1 MPLTVIGVNHKHAPV
16 AVRERVAFRPEQLP
30 QALEALRGCAG
41 VTEAAILSTCNRTE
55 IYCHTEGGARERV
68 VDWLVMQPGVGDT
81 DLRPYLYCHDQPET
95 VRHLL
100 RVASGLDSMVLGEPQ
115 ILGQLKEAYQAAV
128 DHGSIGRLLNRLFQ
142 HCFHVAKK
150 VRTDTAIGSSP
161 VSIAFAAVRLAQQ
174 IHGDLAGTTAM
185 LIGAGDMIELAANH
199 LYANRL
205 RHLLVANRSLE
216 RAQTIASRFGG
227 YALPLQDLPAHLADA
242 DIVISST
249 ASPTPILMAETVALA
264 LQVRR
269 RKPMFLVDIA
279 VPRDID
285 PAVSELEDVYLYTI
299 DDLQA
304 VIEEN
309 LRSREAAAAQAEQ
322 MIDTAAQ
329 QFLEWMQQGDAVDML
344 RTLRSHAEAARDEV
358 LQRALKQLE
367 CGTPPQ
373 EALQFLANTLTN
385 KLIHTPTVRIKA
397 AATEGREDIIATAAD
412 LFELKPGG

>member
-1 MPLTVIGVNHKHAPV
+1 MPLHVLGINHHSAPLE
-16 AVRERVAFRPEQLP
+16 VREKLAFPPETQADALNSLAARPGVS
-30 QALEALRGCAG
+30 EAVL
-41 VTEAAILSTCNRTE
+41 VSTCNRTE
-55 IYCHTEGGARERV
+55 VYCRADDVAAVRAWLRDEAARAGLEIEGH
-68 VDWLVMQPGVGDT
+68 
-81 DLRPYLYCHDQPET
+81 LYAHSEAQAI
-95 VRHLL
+95 RHAF

-142 HCFHVAKK
+142 HSFHVAKK

-264 LQVRR
+264 LQARR

-285 PAVSELEDVYLYTI
+285 PAVGELEDVYLYTI

-309 LRSREAAAAQAEQ
+309 LRSREAAAAQAEE
-322 MIDTAAQ
+322 MIETATQ
-329 QFLEWMQQGDAVDML
+329 QFLEWTQQGDAVDML
-344 RTLRSHAEAARDEV
+344 RTLRGHAEAARDEV

-397 AATEGREDIIATAAD
+397 AATEGRDDIIATAAD

>member
-16 AVRERVAFRPEQLP
+16 AVRERVAFGPEQLP
-30 QALEALRGCAG
+30 AALKGLLGCAG
-41 VTEAAILSTCNRTE
+41 VVEAAILSTCNRTE
-55 IYCHTEGGARERV
+55 LYCHTEDGGQERV
-68 VDWLVMQPGVGDT
+68 IDWLVRQPNLGDT
-81 DLRPYLYCHDQPET
+81 DLRAYLYCHDQRGT

-115 ILGQLKEAYQAAV
+115 ILGQIKEAYQAAV
-128 DHGSIGRLLNRLFQ
+128 DHGSIGRLLNKLFQ
-142 HCFHVAKK
+142 HSFNIAKK

-174 IHGDLAGTTAM
+174 IHGDLSGTTAM

-205 RHLLVANRSLE
+205 RHMLVANRSLE

-227 YALPLQDLPAHLADA
+227 YALPLHDLPAHLADA

-249 ASPTPILMAETVALA
+249 AAPTPILMADTVARA
-264 LQVRR
+264 LQARR

-285 PAVSELEDVYLYTI
+285 PAVGELEDVYLYTI

-309 LRSREAAAAQAEQ
+309 LRSREAAAAQAEE
-322 MIDTAAQ
+322 MIETAAQ
-329 QFLEWMQQGDAVDML
+329 QFLEWMQQGDAVEVL
-344 RTLRSHAEAARDEV
+344 RALRSNAESARDEV
-358 LQRALKQLE
+358 LQRALRQME
-367 CGTPPQ
+367 AGTPPR

-385 KLIHTPTVRIKA
+385 KLIHAPTVKVKA
-397 AATEGREDIIATAAD
+397 AATEGRDDIVTTAAT
-412 LFELKPGG
+412 LFDLKPGD